1 LTGCPDDSLADIF
14 DFSGALPYNAIS
26 GVTMKTVKIIA
37 AVLLVLFGLW
47 ILALTA
53 ISGPFFTLFSNQMSD
68 LIISISFGILLLAFG
83 GILFFK

>member
-1 LTGCPDDSLADIF
+1 
-14 DFSGALPYNAIS
+14 
-26 GVTMKTVKIIA
+26 MKTVKIIA